1 MHSLFPRWLRL
12 DGSLKGTRILQSLS
26 LKLSLHP
33 IIILLQYP
41 LEMFVVLTD
50 GFKVYTIGLQSALD
64 RNYVKKKNC
73 FHFSVKDLINFVKN
87 SKDNY
92 GTYVGLVNLRAIFPV
107 KKSFM
112 QHPRFLLHKRHFGEH
127 LRKS

>member
-1 MHSLFPRWLRL
+1 
-12 DGSLKGTRILQSLS
+12 
-26 LKLSLHP
+26 
-33 IIILLQYP
+33 
-41 LEMFVVLTD
+41 MFVVLTD

-107 KKSFM
+107 KKGFM

>member
-1 MHSLFPRWLRL
+1 
-12 DGSLKGTRILQSLS
+12 
-26 LKLSLHP
+26 
-33 IIILLQYP
+33 
-41 LEMFVVLTD
+41 MFVVLTD

-107 KKSFM
+107 KKVLCNTRDFFCINDTSVNTYEN
-112 QHPRFLLHKRHFGEH
+112 RKCSH
-127 LRKS
+127 LSEIPK